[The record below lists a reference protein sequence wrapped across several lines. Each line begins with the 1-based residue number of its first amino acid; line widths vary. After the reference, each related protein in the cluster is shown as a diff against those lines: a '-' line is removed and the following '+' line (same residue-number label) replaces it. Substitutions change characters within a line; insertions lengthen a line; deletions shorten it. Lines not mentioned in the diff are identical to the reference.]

1 MQNKIGK
8 KMKKSILTVILVI
21 AAITASQSLYI
32 LDQTKQSVVLRF
44 GEAVNFENT
53 PGLKYKLPFIDNVI
67 YFDTRLLDLNADPK
81 EVISS
86 DQKRLIVDAF
96 AKYKIVDPLKFVQ
109 TVRNE
114 RMARSKLNSILESSI
129 RQILGAEKLKAVLL
143 EGKRGD
149 VMAKIQSNV
158 NNEALSFGI
167 EVVDVRIMRADLPAK
182 NSQAIFYRMQSEREK
197 EAREFRAEGS
207 EEAQKITAKA
217 ERDKLIIVAN
227 AKRDADI
234 IKGQADAKAT
244 QIFAKAYGKDIN
256 FYEFYKSM
264 EAYKNSIAN
273 NKTDLYLSPDNQ
285 FFKYFGNLSGK

>member
-1 MQNKIGK
+1 
-8 KMKKSILTVILVI
+8 
-21 AAITASQSLYI
+21 
-32 LDQTKQSVVLRF
+32 
-44 GEAVNFENT
+44 
-53 PGLKYKLPFIDNVI
+53 
-67 YFDTRLLDLNADPK
+67 
-81 EVISS
+81 
-86 DQKRLIVDAF
+86 
-96 AKYKIVDPLKFVQ
+96 
-109 TVRNE
+109 
-114 RMARSKLNSILESSI
+114 
-129 RQILGAEKLKAVLL
+129 
-143 EGKRGD
+143 
-149 VMAKIQSNV
+149 MAKIQSNV

-227 AKRDADI
+227 AKRDANI

-285 FFKYFGNLSGK
+285 FFKYFGNLNGK

>member
-1 MQNKIGK
+1 
-8 KMKKSILTVILVI
+8 MKKSVLIIFLVLVG
-21 AAITASQSLYI
+21 ITISQSLYI
-32 LDQTKQSVVLRF
+32 LDQTRQSVVLRF

-53 PGLKYKLPFIDNVI
+53 PGLKYKFPFIDNVI

-129 RQILGAEKLKAVLL
+129 RQILGAEELKVVLL
-143 EGKRGD
+143 EGKRSD

-158 NNEALSFGI
+158 NTEALSFGI

-264 EAYKNSIAN
+264 ESYKNSIAN

-285 FFKYFGNLSGK
+285 FFKYFGNLNSK

>member
-1 MQNKIGK
+1 
-8 KMKKSILTVILVI
+8 MKKSVLIIFLILVG
-21 AAITASQSLYI
+21 ITISQSLYI
-32 LDQTKQSVVLRF
+32 LDQTRQSVVLRF

-53 PGLKYKLPFIDNVI
+53 PGLKYKFPFIDNVI

-129 RQILGAEKLKAVLL
+129 RQILGAEELKVVLL
-143 EGKRGD
+143 EGKRSD

-158 NNEALSFGI
+158 NTEALSFGI

-264 EAYKNSIAN
+264 ESYKNSIAN

-285 FFKYFGNLSGK
+285 FFKYFGNLNSK

>member
-1 MQNKIGK
+1 
-8 KMKKSILTVILVI
+8 MKKSILTVILII
-21 AAITASQSLYI
+21 AAVTASQSLYI

-96 AKYKIVDPLKFVQ
+96 AKYKIIDPLKFVQ

-244 QIFAKAYGKDIN
+244 QIFAKSYGKDIN

-285 FFKYFGNLSGK
+285 FFKYFGNLNGK

>member
-1 MQNKIGK
+1 
-8 KMKKSILTVILVI
+8 MKKLLLIITVALVTI
-21 AAITASQSLYI
+21 IVPQSLYI
-32 LDQTKQSVVLRF
+32 LDQTEQSVVLRF
-44 GEAVNFENT
+44 GEAVDFEDK
-53 PGLKYKLPFIDNVI
+53 PGLKYKLPFVDDVIFFDNRI
-67 YFDTRLLDLNADPK
+67 LDLNADPK

-96 AKYKIVDPLKFVQ
+96 AKYKIIDPLKFVQ
-109 TVRNE
+109 TVKSE

-129 RQILGAEKLKAVLL
+129 RQVLGEEQLNVVLQ
-143 EGKRGD
+143 EGKREA
-149 VMAKIQSNV
+149 VMSKIQSNV
-158 NNEALSFGI
+158 NTEALSFGI

-217 ERDKLIIVAN
+217 ERDKLITVAN

-234 IKGQADAKAT
+234 IKGQADAKASN
-244 QIFAKAYGKDIN
+244 IFAKAYGKDID

-264 EAYKNSIAN
+264 ESYKNSIAN
-273 NKTDLYLSPDNQ
+273 NNTNLYLSPNSE
-285 FFKYFGNLSGK
+285 FFKYFGNLNQDNR

>member
-1 MQNKIGK
+1 
-8 KMKKSILTVILVI
+8 MKKSILIVILVI
-21 AAITASQSLYI
+21 AGITASQSLYI
-32 LDQTKQSVVLRF
+32 LNQTKQSVVLRF

-53 PGLKYKLPFIDNVI
+53 PGLKYKLPFVDNVI
-67 YFDTRLLDLNADPK
+67 YFDTRLLDLNAEPK

-96 AKYKIVDPLKFVQ
+96 AKYKIIDPLKFVQ

-129 RQILGAEKLKAVLL
+129 RQVLGAEELKAVLL
-143 EGKRGD
+143 EGKRAD
-149 VMAKIQSNV
+149 VITKIKSNL

-234 IKGQADAKAT
+234 IKGKADAKAT

-273 NKTDLYLSPDNQ
+273 NKTDLYLSPDNE